1 MQVNAAV
8 VRAARAPMSLETLD
22 LDDVRENEI
31 LVRLTATGICHTD
44 LAMRDQAF
52 PVPQPIVLGH
62 EGAGVVERI
71 GRAVT
76 KVGVGD
82 HVVMSFNSCGHCPSC
97 MEHEPTYCHD
107 FFGSNFAGA
116 RADGTSPLS
125 KGTERIHGNFFGQSS
140 FATRSICTERNIVKV
155 AKDVPLELL
164 GPLAC
169 GIQTGAGAIMN
180 TLKPHAG
187 QSLAVFG
194 SGSVGMSALM
204 AANAI
209 GLTTIIAIDLVD
221 ERLALARTLGATH
234 VINPSSTPDTVAEI
248 RKITG
253 HGVNF
258 SFETTGA
265 PKVLRQAVE
274 ALAPRGT
281 CGFVGAAPLGTE
293 VSFDVMDIMTQGKK
307 LRGIVEGDSTPDVF
321 IPQLIE
327 LHRQGRFPFDRLVTF
342 YPFEKINEA
351 ISDAESGKAIKPIVR
366 MAG

>member
-293 VSFDVMDIMTQGKK
+293 VSLDVMDIMTQGKK